1 MKRRALAVFLLLAMA
16 ALACNLSVAPQ
27 SESLLPAPVS
37 QSQPTNTSA
46 WRVVTPTPTLP
57 PEIASLTPQPT
68 VTLMPTS
75 TAFATV
81 SPTPV
86 GAGHFTMVLMGIDNR
101 AADPSWM
108 TDTIMLFDIDPQA
121 RTASLLSIPRD
132 LWFWTGIAEEPLRQ
146 VNRFYA
152 LAELDERGAGG
163 RAVKKMLQANL
174 GVPVSAYAVID
185 FQVFVR
191 LINAIGGVEIELSQ
205 PIDDPRYPD
214 MNLGYEP
221 FYLPAGRVHLD
232 GETALKFARTRNIDS
247 DYGRIG
253 RQQRLLMAI
262 RDKLMQPDVWPQF
275 VARVPSLWTEVR
287 ARVDTDLTI
296 EQVTQLALF
305 VRAVEPDDIAL
316 DTLAATDEGYV
327 QRHTLDDG
335 RRVWA
340 VMPELASDYVRALFR
355 ME

>member
-1 MKRRALAVFLLLAMA
+1 LELHAVAA
-16 ALACNLSVAPQ
+16 ALELVD
-27 SESLLPAPVS
+27 
-37 QSQPTNTSA
+37 
-46 WRVVTPTPTLP
+46 P
-57 PEIASLTPQPT
+57 PGCRNS
-68 VTLMPTS
+68 
-75 TAFATV
+75 
-81 SPTPV
+81 
-86 GAGHFTMVLMGIDNR
+86 
-101 AADPSWM
+101 
-108 TDTIMLFDIDPQA
+108 IDPQA

-163 RAVKKMLQANL
+163 RAVKEMLQANL